1 MSFRWSVPLN
11 VDEMWLNSDREILGR
26 AETSQGQQGI
36 ILTTT
41 LPDGEQIGIEVDK
54 LNAETGSSYCNIIRE
69 TFNERKAS
77 KEASSR
83 RKFRDRQLDQAVVG
97 SGEDNGGEL
106 EVGSLSV
113 SETVEA
119 LQAPVS
125 GATSL
130 EEEIVHRYDRA
141 TGAAAKLRGMR
152 DELDRDIQKIE
163 KEIQQLET
171 MMEVFRASKVL
182 EQASTSVRD
191 VREEGQGPNE
201 GVDASPHSPEAI
213 PEGGE
218 GAERGGEEG

>member
-11 VDEMWLNSDREILGR
+11 KDEMWLNSDREILGR
-26 AETSQGQQGI
+26 ATQEMGKQGI
-36 ILTTT
+36 ILTST
-41 LPDGEQIGIEVDK
+41 LPDGEQIGIEVDR

-69 TFNERKAS
+69 TYNERKSS
-77 KEASSR
+77 KEAASR
-83 RKFRDRQLDQAVVG
+83 RKFRDRELSQPVVG
-97 SGEDNGGEL
+97 SEKDAGGEL
-106 EVGSLSV
+106 EVGSLSI

-130 EEEIVHRYDRA
+130 EEEIVLRYDRA

-152 DELDRDIQKIE
+152 DELDRDIKKVE

-182 EQASTSVRD
+182 EQASDSVRP
-191 VREEGQGPNE
+191 VREEGPGEDE
-201 GVDASPHSPEAI
+201 GVDASPHSSEAI

-218 GAERGGEEG
+218 GPERGSEEG